1 MGGDERSPTMDER
14 ERLAFSGDAAAQ
26 CAMGDDYFFEAFD
39 ADIEDKDD
47 LYKKAFYWYR
57 RSAKGGHAAG
67 QYNLGY
73 QYEYGLGTE
82 RDIKQAVSWYGAAA
96 SQGYGAAENNLGH
109 LYEVGDDLPQDYE
122 KALYWYRRAA
132 DHGDSDG
139 QCNTAIMYQFGYTGE
154 PDYEKAASWL
164 CQSGGSGKRH
174 R

>member
-109 LYEVGDDLPQDYE
+109 LYEVGDDLPQDY
-122 KALYWYRRAA
+122 
-132 DHGDSDG
+132 
-139 QCNTAIMYQFGYTGE
+139 
-154 PDYEKAASWL
+154 
-164 CQSGGSGKRH
+164 
-174 R
+174 

>member
-1 MGGDERSPTMDER
+1 MIYIR
-14 ERLAFSGDAAAQ
+14 RLFIGTAVRPRAVMPLANITWAS
-26 CAMGDDYFFEAFD
+26 
-39 ADIEDKDD
+39 
-47 LYKKAFYWYR
+47 
-57 RSAKGGHAAG
+57 
-67 QYNLGY
+67 

-139 QCNTAIMYQFGYTGE
+139 QCNTAIM
-154 PDYEKAASWL
+154 
-164 CQSGGSGKRH
+164 
-174 R
+174 